1 MPTKPTYT
9 MKPETKV
16 VSVTLLPTG
25 RVLMATESHLYELD
39 GANIWQPMKF
49 GIPVEPEP
57 IPDPPGAAKPGLF
70 GTPHP
75 EPVT

>member
-9 MKPETKV
+9 MKPEAKI

-25 RVLMATESHLYELD
+25 RVLLATENHLYELD
-39 GANIWQPMKF
+39 GAGTWQPMKF
-49 GIPVEPEP
+49 GLPVEPEP
-57 IPDPPGAAKPGLF
+57 IPDPPDAAKPGLF

-75 EPVT
+75 VTP